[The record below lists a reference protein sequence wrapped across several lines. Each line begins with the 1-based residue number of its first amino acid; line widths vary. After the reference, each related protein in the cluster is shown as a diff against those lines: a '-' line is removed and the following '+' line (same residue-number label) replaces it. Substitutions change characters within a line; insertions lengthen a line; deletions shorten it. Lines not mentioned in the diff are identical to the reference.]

1 LKSPLIALMRKDL
14 LQEWRQKHTL
24 FGVAL
29 YVGCTVFAVYLMNG
43 KPEGKVWNALFWVTQ
58 LFVSVNAAAKSFLQ
72 EPNERF
78 RYYFTLA
85 KPQTFF
91 LAKLLYN
98 LVLLLIM
105 NLISLGLFMLLLGT
119 PLSQTGLF
127 LIISMLGSISLTVVF
142 TFLSAIASRAQQQA
156 AMMAILGF
164 PLVLPMLL
172 ILSRLALKAVSPVF
186 QPGWWQMAAML
197 CGLDIMVVM
206 LGLVLFPFLWQE

>member
-1 LKSPLIALMRKDL
+1 MALMRKDL

-58 LFVSVNAAAKSFLQ
+58 LFVSVNAAAKAFLQ
-72 EPNERF
+72 EPTERF
-78 RYYFTLA
+78 RYYYTLA
-85 KPQTFF
+85 KPHTFF

-98 LVLLLIM
+98 LVLLLVM
-105 NLISLGLFMLLLGT
+105 NLISLGLFMLLLGS
-119 PLSQTGLF
+119 PLVQTSLF
-127 LIISMLGSISLTVVF
+127 LVISMLGSISLTVVF

-186 QPGWWQMAAML
+186 QPGWGQMAAML
-197 CGLDIMVVM
+197 IGLDVLVVV
-206 LGLVLFPFLWQE
+206 LGMVLFPFLWQE